1 MRRYPAFSFLIS
13 DRHESAAL
21 GEFDNGGVDR
31 GVRVCRAHDLASV
44 VSPHA
49 VGVMEGEATIRPARA
64 GLEVAGSRVEEIV
77 AKIVL
82 AGASSPSSP

>member
-1 MRRYPAFSFLIS
+1 LREVSRFLLLDF

-31 GVRVCRAHDLASV
+31 GVRVCLAHDLAGV

-49 VGVMEGEATIRPARA
+49 VGVMEGEETIGPARA
-64 GLEVAGSRVEEIV
+64 GLEVAGSSLEEFV